1 MYFAAREGL
10 FRSTDSGA
18 SWTRLK
24 SFPVNNVNSIIWDH
38 ERQRLYATS
47 SNAERIFESS
57 DAGDHWRGVD
67 VGWTLKSLRV
77 AGDRVF
83 AATQFD
89 GIVVRSTGERAS
101 GALATGGSQD

>member
-1 MYFAAREGL
+1 
-10 FRSTDSGA
+10 
-18 SWTRLK
+18 
-24 SFPVNNVNSIIWDH
+24 VNSIMWDH
-38 ERQRLYATS
+38 ERQRLFATS
-47 SNAERIFESS
+47 SNAERMFESS
-57 DAGDHWRGVD
+57 DAGDHWRAVD

-101 GALATGGSQD
+101 GAVAAGGSQD